1 MYGDPV
7 FRFTVNTTTGA
18 NEDDGLFTV
27 DRNGKL
33 RGDHQYISAL
43 AFVRHRE
50 RAADFYNELA
60 ARDEHLSRDERLAA
74 IHEAADS
81 GRVPE
86 GTYLCMDVFR
96 TMSPTAVPLPDV
108 FFDGPHDRLFDHD
121 PTDEVYR
128 QVRGPRGSRR
138 TAGGWGMAAQRASTC
153 ALAAANS
160 ASVSAPWLCSSASL
174 ASCSTCPASSA
185 GAAFAAGA
193 AERACQ

>member
-74 IHEAADS
+74 IHEAAGQWPCARRDLPVH
-81 GRVPE
+81 GRVQ
-86 GTYLCMDVFR
+86 D
-96 TMSPTAVPLPDV
+96 
-108 FFDGPHDRLFDHD
+108 
-121 PTDEVYR
+121 DE
-128 QVRGPRGSRR
+128 PNRR
-138 TAGGWGMAAQRASTC
+138 
-153 ALAAANS
+153 ALARR
-160 ASVSAPWLCSSASL
+160 VLR
-174 ASCSTCPASSA
+174 
-185 GAAFAAGA
+185 
-193 AERACQ
+193 RATRSPL